1 MGEVGEEVK
10 KLSLP
15 EVTAPWQ
22 KFSANM
28 LLIPGTRLHPSC
40 AYLKLKEKE
49 EEPYEAVAIAVKA
62 KTVEDVKLGDK
73 FFTLHS
79 FADFRRIEEFLAE
92 EAMPE

>member
-1 MGEVGEEVK
+1 LAKVHCKYAFDTLLVK
-10 KLSLP
+10 
-15 EVTAPWQ
+15 
-22 KFSANM
+22 N
-28 LLIPGTRLHPSC
+28 PSC

-79 FADFRRIEEFLAE
+79 FADEIVESSRVSC
-92 EAMPE
+92 